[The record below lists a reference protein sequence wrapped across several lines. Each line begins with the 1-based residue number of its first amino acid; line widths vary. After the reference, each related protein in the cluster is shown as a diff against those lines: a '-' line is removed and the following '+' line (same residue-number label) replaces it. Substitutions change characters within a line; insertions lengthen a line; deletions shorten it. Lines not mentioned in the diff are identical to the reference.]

1 MVNKAKSTILKK
13 IKFKKKKM
21 DIQLLLRAL
30 RTYRDVCRKNADMKM
45 IKKINRQIEELIQ
58 ME

>member
-1 MVNKAKSTILKK
+1 MVRIFRYMDKK
-13 IKFKKKKM
+13 IKSIYKKM

-30 RTYRDVCRKNADMKM
+30 RAYRNECRKNADMKM

-58 ME
+58 M